1 MYITIKRKETR
12 IAWLN
17 AYTEHR
23 EENYSRDTL
32 EGNHDSQIRIKGP
45 DVYRKLI
52 SNISMV

>member
-1 MYITIKRKETR
+1 M
-12 IAWLN
+12 AWLN

-23 EENYSRDTL
+23 EENYRRDTL
-32 EGNHDSQIRIKGP
+32 EGSHDSQIRIKGP